1 MDTKTNSTAP
11 LARDEID
18 TTMFNAVIEKGL
30 AQAKAGLGLDIDDAF
45 SALEHSVSDAG
56 TEDAGSKSTSFPC
69 FPA

>member
-1 MDTKTNSTAP
+1 MYCNSWFGYIKW
-11 LARDEID
+11 R
-18 TTMFNAVIEKGL
+18 MEKGL

-69 FPA
+69 FPV